1 MQLHTITSSKPLLAI
16 IAPAQRKYS
25 LNWSVSDHKLK
36 APITRSISWEFV
48 WYHIRIDRDTSHEH
62 HGPQSHRY
70 TTNEVDER
78 INEKG
83 RVMA

>member
-16 IAPAQRKYS
+16 MAPAQRKYS
-25 LNWSVSDHKLK
+25 LNWSVSDHELK
-36 APITRSISWEFV
+36 APITRSKSWEFV
-48 WYHIRIDRDTSHEH
+48 WYYVRINRDTSHEH
-62 HGPQSHRY
+62 HGPQSHGH

-78 INEKG
+78 IYEKG